1 MSQQLPEF
9 IDPFHQADKRGQLN
23 GHLAVKNLRRLTDI
37 LYSNEGDFAVFM
49 VFGKEGR
56 QAFCE
61 LSLDGAV
68 YLKCQ
73 NCLESIE
80 FKINTM
86 TKLGMV
92 NSFEQADK
100 LSDEYEPLL
109 IKDEKVLLN
118 DMIEDELLLLIPVFP
133 KHTHCKFESL
143 SSLSLVRPPLNQA
156 AVIKKNPF
164 SILSDLK
171 KTENNNGST
180 EK

>member
-9 IDPFHQADKRGQLN
+9 IDPFHQADKRGQLH

-61 LSLDGAV
+61 LSLDGVV